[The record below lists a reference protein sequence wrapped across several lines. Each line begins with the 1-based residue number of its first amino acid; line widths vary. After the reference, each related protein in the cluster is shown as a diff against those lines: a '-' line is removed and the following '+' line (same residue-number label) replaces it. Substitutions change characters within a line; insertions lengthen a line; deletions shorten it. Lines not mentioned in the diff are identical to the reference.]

1 MSGNASRNHDR
12 NLLFG
17 VLAVQLK
24 QVTPSQLVEAAALWA
39 AAPDKSLA
47 ERLVNAGALTESDRK
62 LLDEFVDRAITANQ
76 SDVTKTL
83 AAFGGDDEVANSFQG
98 TVVRTPEGWNV
109 RDETVAGAPPPDIA
123 SKSLHEEPTGRY
135 HERGE
140 QGRGGMGRIL
150 LVDDRDLGREIVMK
164 VLLDDTPNRS
174 TPKARSGDQHS
185 ASKQSRFLQEA
196 QITGQLEHPSIVP
209 VYELGQRKDSS
220 PYYTMKYVRGDTLSK
235 AIRKCSTM
243 AERLALLPH
252 YVDLCQAMAYAHSRG
267 VIHRDLKPSNVM
279 VGEYGETVVIDWGL
293 AKVKGRRDVQATQLE
308 DGLKTVHLDADSS
321 SSSDRTRMGEV
332 MGTPVYMPPE
342 QARGDIEA
350 IDERSDVYALG
361 VILYQIITGQKP
373 FTAVTPEKIVEKV
386 LNEDPQPIDD
396 AAPDA
401 PPELVAICERAMLKD
416 QNARYAGAQ
425 ALAEEIERFQSGS
438 VVQAYEY
445 RPAEYVGKFI
455 RRHRP
460 IVTTATVALVA
471 IIALSTWYVT
481 SILSANEDLAAARD
495 LETELREAAELEAYQ
510 SAIVLAQ
517 NEIVQQE
524 PAAARRI
531 LRNASDRLRNWEW
544 GYLHRVSDQS
554 LMTLANHSGPLTW
567 GQFSSDGSIAVTASA
582 DGTLRV
588 WETRTGVERFILRGH
603 GVKVFGG
610 SILPGDERLV
620 SVSVD
625 GIVKIWNLTNGELV
639 RSFGDMQ
646 PDIRGMAVSSN
657 GERLATASLSG
668 SVTVFTLTED
678 RTPRTM
684 LLDEAGLWGVAFD
697 ADGRRLVA
705 GSETGKVAL
714 WDAATG
720 AVLRTMEGHTE
731 RVRAVAFSPDGTR
744 LVTGADDDIA
754 IVWDARS
761 GAALQRLVGHESDI
775 VDVLFASEG
784 NSVATASLD
793 KTARIW
799 NTTSGSA
806 TQTLS
811 GHTQGL
817 LSIAMSDDGQSLMTT
832 AQDKS
837 ARVWNIESGTEQL
850 VLSSHSGDVTHA
862 TFSPDGSRILTVSS
876 DETAKLWH
884 AQTESDQVV
893 FGDHDHIVA
902 MAAFSPDGD
911 LVATAS
917 WDDKAR
923 IWDAAT
929 GDLVRVLEGEKGHE
943 GFVDYIAFSPDGR
956 RVVTSSWDRT
966 AKIWDVDSGDVTNA
980 LTGHADIVESAVFS
994 PDGEHIITAS
1004 PDKSARIWDAN
1015 SGEEVSTISGH
1026 DTGILFATF
1035 SPDGSRIVT
1044 TSLDRTARIW
1054 DRSMLE
1060 TTATLEG
1067 HTRAVTYAAFSLDGT
1082 HLITTSLDTTAR
1094 LWDGQTGELLHHLK
1108 GHLEPVWGA
1117 AFNEDGM
1124 RVATASHDGTVRLW
1138 NVENGA
1144 EVLTLGG
1151 QQEGIQSVAF
1161 DYEGRR
1167 MITGSLDGTARIWEA
1182 GPWSERVWE
1191 RDDQRESLVR
1201 LARSQSPE
1209 RSQHVIGFERD
1220 PTLNRLESLGA
1231 KMKAAANEGTLGAM
1245 EGQGLYVH
1253 GSDALPDM
1261 PELLLRKGDLLYR
1274 INNIDVA
1281 SSDDAALALD
1291 ALCARIRSQTD
1302 SPHSVRFEFANFM
1315 ERRIVEFRFPQL
1327 VDRELTVPRVMATTI
1342 LKTGIKNSK
1351 DNRLRWAS
1359 EKGPRESDVVILT
1372 DLTTFKQVGLD
1383 AQDRLVSFNDVPI
1396 SGLDSIIEAME
1407 KTMESLA
1414 AETVASPTVIYARD
1428 RLDQLIRVTF
1438 NVIN

>member
-1 MSGNASRNHDR
+1 MSDNTTRNHDR

-39 AAPDKSLA
+39 AGPDKSLA
-47 ERLVNAGALTESDRK
+47 DRLVHAGALTKSDRT
-62 LLDEFVDRAITANQ
+62 LLDEFVDRAINANQ

-83 AAFGGDDEVANSFQG
+83 AAFGGDDEVVNSFQG

-109 RDETVAGAPPPDIA
+109 RDETVAGAPPPDVA
-123 SKSLHEEPTGRY
+123 SKSLHEEPVGRY

-140 QGRGGMGRIL
+140 QGRGGMGRVL

-164 VLLDDTPNRS
+164 VLLDDSSNRS
-174 TPKARSGDQHS
+174 TPKARSGDQQS

-209 VYELGQRKDSS
+209 VYELGQRKNAT

-235 AIRKCSTM
+235 AIRRCSTM

-252 YVDLCQAMAYAHSRG
+252 YVDLCQAIAYAHSRG

-293 AKVKGRRDVQATQLE
+293 AKIKGRRDVQATQLE
-308 DGLKTVHLDADSS
+308 DGLKTVHLDSDSS
-321 SSSDRTRMGEV
+321 SSSDRTKMGEV

-361 VILYQIITGQKP
+361 VILYQIVTGQKP
-373 FTAVTPEKIVEKV
+373 FTAATPEKIVEKV
-386 LNEDPQPIDD
+386 INESPQPIDE

-401 PPELVAICERAMLKD
+401 PPELVAICKRAMLKD
-416 QNARYAGAQ
+416 QDARYAGAQ
-425 ALAEEIERFQSGS
+425 ALSEEIERFQSGA

-460 IVTTATVALVA
+460 IVTTAAVALVA
-471 IIALSTWYVT
+471 IIALSAWYVT
-481 SILSANEDLAAARD
+481 SILGANQDLAAARD
-495 LETELREAAELEAYQ
+495 LETDLREAAELEAYQ

-524 PAAARRI
+524 SAAAQRI

-554 LMTLANHSGPLTW
+554 LMTLASHSGALTW
-567 GQFSSDGSIAVTASA
+567 GQFSSDGTIAVTASA

-588 WETRTGVERFILRGH
+588 WDTRTGAERFTLRGH

-610 SILPGDERLV
+610 SILSEEERLV

-668 SVTVFTLTED
+668 SVTVFSLTVEG
-678 RTPRTM
+678 TPRTIV
-684 LLDEAGLWGVAFD
+684 LDEAGLWGVAFD
-697 ADGRRLVA
+697 ADGRRVIA
-705 GSETGKVAL
+705 GSESGKVAL
-714 WDAATG
+714 WDADTG
-720 AVLRTMEGHTE
+720 AVLRTFEGHTE

-744 LVTGADDDIA
+744 LVTGADDDTA

-761 GAALQRLVGHESDI
+761 GAVLQKLVGHESDV
-775 VDVLFASEG
+775 VDVQFAEEG
-784 NSVATASLD
+784 QSAITASLD
-793 KTARIW
+793 KTARVW
-799 NTTSGSA
+799 NATSGSM

-817 LSIAMSDDGQSLMTT
+817 IGVSLSADGQSILTSSE
-832 AQDKS
+832 DGS
-837 ARVWNIESGTEQL
+837 ARVWNFSTGAEQL

-862 TFSPDGSRILTVSS
+862 SFSPNNERILTVSN
-876 DETAKLWH
+876 DQTAKLWH
-884 AQTESDQVV
+884 AQSTSNQIV
-893 FGDHDHIVA
+893 FPDHDHIVA
-902 MAAFSPDGD
+902 MAAFSPDGT
-911 LVATAS
+911 LAATAS
-917 WDDKAR
+917 WDNKAR
-923 IWDAAT
+923 IWEAAT
-929 GDLVRVLEGEKGHE
+929 GDLVRVLEGHE
-943 GFVDYIAFSPDGR
+943 GFVDYVAFSPDGR
-956 RVVTSSWDRT
+956 RIVTSSWDKT
-966 AKIWDVDSGDVTNA
+966 ARIWDTNSGTELNS
-980 LTGHADIVESAVFS
+980 LEGHGDIVESAVFS
-994 PDGEHIITAS
+994 PDGLHIITAS
-1004 PDKSARIWDAN
+1004 PDKSARIWNAET
-1015 SGEEVSTISGH
+1015 GEEVSSITGH
-1026 DTGILFATF
+1026 DTGILFAAF
-1035 SPDGSRIVT
+1035 SPDDSRIVT

-1054 DRSMLE
+1054 DRKTLT

-1067 HTRAVTYAAFSLDGT
+1067 HSRAVTHAAFSPNGK
-1082 HLITTSLDTTAR
+1082 HLITTSLDTIAR
-1094 LWDGQTGELLHHLK
+1094 LWNVETGELLHELT

-1117 AFNEDGM
+1117 AFNADGE
-1124 RVATASHDGTVRLW
+1124 RAATASHDGTVRLW
-1138 NVENGA
+1138 NVVNGA

-1161 DYEGRR
+1161 DRTGRR
-1167 MITGSLDGTARIWEA
+1167 MVTGSLDGTARIWEA

-1191 RDDQRESLVR
+1191 RDDQREPLVR
-1201 LARSQSPE
+1201 LARGQSPE
-1209 RSQHVIGFERD
+1209 RTQHVIGFDRE
-1220 PTLNRLESLGA
+1220 PSLIRLEALGSELKTA
-1231 KMKAAANEGTLGAM
+1231 GDDGILSAM
-1245 EGQGLYVH
+1245 EGQGLYVNS
-1253 GSDALPDM
+1253 GEALPGM
-1261 PELLLRKGDLLYR
+1261 PELSLRKGDLLYR
-1274 INNIDVA
+1274 LNNIDVA
-1281 SSDDAALALD
+1281 SSDDAALALE

-1302 SPHSVRFEFANFM
+1302 RPHTVRFEFANFM

-1327 VDRELTVPRVMATTI
+1327 LDRELTVPRAIATNV

-1359 EKGPRESDVVILT
+1359 EKGPRESEVVILT
-1372 DLTTFKQVGLD
+1372 DLTLYKQVGLD
-1383 AQDRLVSFNDVPI
+1383 AQDRLVAFNDVPI

-1407 KTMESLA
+1407 KTLESLA
-1414 AETVASPTVIYARD
+1414 SETFTSPTVLYARD

-1438 NVIN
+1438 KLTN